1 MSKPGFSALI
11 GVWLCL
17 AAAVAKAD
25 LYKANEALAAK
36 DLPRAFELYRELAQI
51 GQPDSQGNLAIMYS
65 NGEGVPRNNL
75 LGYAWATIAR
85 ENGVNAVQ
93 PIIDQIAPHLTDAA
107 RARVAEVV
115 SQYGREALQRT
126 LLPVEKNTV
135 VDPDAPHCKMKTFAD
150 PDRFYPMEAKRAD
163 ISGSVMMEARV
174 AADGTTRAPLAWFS
188 FPEGVFEG
196 AGRAVAMK
204 NRYYPKIENGVAVP
218 CSLRFFVHFTVGD
231 GVSVFS
237 KPSKRQ
243 LKVVAELRQKA
254 EGGDPNSQLAYGFTL
269 LVRSAL
275 RSQDEKPGR
284 WLLKAAQA
292 GVPAAQYLIGAQ
304 LMGSTAE
311 NSDLAKGALWLEMA
325 AKGGSV
331 AARTMLARYLLGA
344 QRDAAS
350 RKRGLSLM
358 KRAAEANHREGMFL
372 LAALL
377 ATWPDPAQRDPARA
391 LNLLDQVGDSF
402 EYDPTM
408 FEIRAAAQAALG
420 KFEDAQT
427 SQARAIIKAKGLDWD
442 TAALES
448 RLELYQQKQ
457 QFSGALI
464 DF

>member
-1 MSKPGFSALI
+1 MRRFLWA
-11 GVWLCL
+11 CL
-17 AAAVAKAD
+17 ALAATTARAD

-51 GQPDSQGNLAIMYS
+51 GQPDSQGNLAVMYA

-85 ENGVNAVQ
+85 DNGVSTVQ
-93 PIIDQIAPHLTDAA
+93 PIIDQIEPHLTDAA

-126 LLPVEKNTV
+126 LLPAEKDTV
-135 VDPDAPHCKMKTFAD
+135 VDPDAPRCTMKAFAN
-150 PDRFYPMEAKRAD
+150 PDQFYPMEAKRAE

-174 AADGTTRAPLAWFS
+174 AADGSTRAPLAWFS
-188 FPEGVFEG
+188 FPEGVFDG

-204 NRYYPKIENGVAVP
+204 SRYSPKIENGVAVP
-218 CSLRFFVHFTVGD
+218 CSVRFFVHFTVGD
-231 GVSVFS
+231 GVSILA

-243 LKVVAELRQKA
+243 LEVAAELRQKA
-254 EGGDPNSQLAYGFTL
+254 ESGDPNSQLAYGFTL

-275 RSQDEKPGR
+275 RSEDEKPGR

-304 LMGSTAE
+304 LMARTAE
-311 NSDLAKGALWLEMA
+311 SSELAKGALWLEMA
-325 AKGGSV
+325 TKGGSV

-350 RKRGLSLM
+350 HEQGLALM
-358 KRAAEANHREGMFL
+358 RRAAEANHREGVFL

-377 ATWPDPAQRDPARA
+377 VTWPEPAQRDPARA
-391 LNLLDQVGDSF
+391 LKLLDQVDDLF
-402 EYDPTM
+402 NYDPTL
-408 FEIRAAAQAALG
+408 FEIRAAAQSALG
-420 KFEDAQT
+420 KFDDAQT
-427 SQARAIIKAKGLDWD
+427 SQSRAIKKAKGLGWD

-448 RLELYQQKQ
+448 RLALYQQKQ

-464 DF
+464 EF